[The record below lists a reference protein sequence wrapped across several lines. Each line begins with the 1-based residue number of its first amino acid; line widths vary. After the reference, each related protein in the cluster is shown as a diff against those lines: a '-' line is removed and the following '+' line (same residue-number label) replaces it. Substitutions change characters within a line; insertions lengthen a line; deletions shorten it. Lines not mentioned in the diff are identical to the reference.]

1 MTKKKETKKSF
12 PALVEAIVEGME
24 NLKASNI
31 TILDLTEL
39 ENSVCDYFIISE
51 GTSNT
56 QVKAISNSV
65 EDYVRKTLTEKP
77 WHVEG
82 KENSEWV
89 LMDYVNTVVHVFQSE
104 TRKFFDL
111 ESLWGDAK
119 ITVLEN
125 NF

>member
-12 PALVEAIVEGME
+12 PALVEAVVEGME

>member
-1 MTKKKETKKSF
+1 MTKKKETNTF
-12 PALVEAIVEGME
+12 PPLVEAIIEGME

-51 GTSNT
+51 GNSNT

-65 EDYVRKTLTEKP
+65 EDHVRKTLEEKP

-82 KENSEWV
+82 RENSEWV
-89 LMDYVNTVVHVFQSE
+89 LMDYVNTVVHVFQGQ

-119 ITVLEN
+119 TTVLEN

>member
-1 MTKKKETKKSF
+1 MTKKKETKNTF
-12 PALVEAIVEGME
+12 PALVEGIIEGME

-31 TILDLTEL
+31 TVLDLTEL
-39 ENSVCDYFIISE
+39 ENSVCDYFIIAE

-65 EDYVRKTLTEKP
+65 EDHIRKTLSEKP

-82 KENSEWV
+82 RENAEWV

>member
-1 MTKKKETKKSF
+1 MTKKKESKKTF

-56 QVKAISNSV
+56 QVKAISNSI
-65 EDYVRKTLTEKP
+65 EEQVRKSLTEKP

-82 KENSEWV
+82 KENAEWV
-89 LMDYVNTVVHVFQSE
+89 LMDYVNTVVHIFQSE
-104 TRKFFDL
+104 TRRFFDL